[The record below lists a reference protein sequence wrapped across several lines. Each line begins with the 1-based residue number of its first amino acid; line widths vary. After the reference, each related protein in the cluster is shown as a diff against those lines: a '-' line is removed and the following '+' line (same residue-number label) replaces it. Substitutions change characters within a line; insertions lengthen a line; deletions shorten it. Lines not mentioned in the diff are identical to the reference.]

1 MLSIPDELE
10 LLDFFETTPLERTPE
25 EGFYCYQVSD
35 NRGIT
40 LVISFSGI
48 EGSFQIRLKNAEEE
62 VALFSQ
68 EGAKRLVLRRDA
80 SGKYLYCEFEL
91 GLVKT
96 SAEVR
101 VLPKISVKWNTLL
114 NYTA

>member
-10 LLDFFETTPLERTPE
+10 LLDFFETIPLQTTPE

-35 NRGIT
+35 KTGIT
-40 LVISFSGI
+40 LIISFRGI
-48 EGSFQIRLKNAEEE
+48 DGSFQIRLKNAEGDL
-62 VALFSQ
+62 ALFCQ
-68 EGAKRLVLRRDA
+68 EGATRLILRNDA

-91 GLVKT
+91 GKIKT

-101 VLPKISVKWNTLL
+101 VFPKILVKWNTLL
-114 NYTA
+114 N